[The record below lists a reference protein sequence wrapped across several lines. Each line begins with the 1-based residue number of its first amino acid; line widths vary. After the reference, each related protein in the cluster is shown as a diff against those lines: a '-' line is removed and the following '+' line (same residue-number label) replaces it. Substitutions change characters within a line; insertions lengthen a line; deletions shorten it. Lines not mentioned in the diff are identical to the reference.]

1 MNIEEINNT
10 VIELENGPTSF
21 ASCQKLASL
30 YIIQDRYNKTDTEIK
45 NVEEEPKPD
54 KVKQELSD
62 ILPQY
67 QRYREIKRK
76 FQLGEV
82 TENAVL
88 NSVDAVCREIK
99 EFLRTLYGST
109 DMQEERDAIIKMVQ
123 SLVFENGS

>member
-1 MNIEEINNT
+1 MNITEINNT
-10 VIELENGPTSF
+10 VLELENGPTSF

-30 YIIQDRYNKTDTEIK
+30 YIIQDRYNKTNTDIEE
-45 NVEEEPKPD
+45 VEQPKPD

-76 FQLGEV
+76 FQLNEV
-82 TENAVL
+82 TENAVI
-88 NSVDAVCREIK
+88 NSIDAVCKEIT

-109 DMQEERDAIIKMVQ
+109 DMQEEREAIIKMVQ
-123 SLVFENGS
+123 SLVFEDRS